1 MGTIDLVPAADS
13 AGMSSNGFIPQSL
26 RRFAG
31 SLSVTLAGQALL
43 LCGLFLVTRISV
55 HAFGAEGFGQYQVAR
70 RTLAVVAFPLM
81 CGLGI
86 SLPRYIARDIAEI
99 GEVTKWMVSSIAL
112 ATMVVFGFLLLGIA
126 GFEQIGQW
134 TFGTGSE
141 HRLVLSLLIA
151 ATGMFCATLA
161 TAAMRGLSRFHLA
174 ALLQV
179 VNGAFVPL
187 IAVLLAA
194 GRVERALLISGG
206 LWIVIAAIVFFC
218 LSREWESSALTAH
231 SVWGAVKE
239 LFIFGLPRVPGDIAL
254 FGLFALPAY
263 AAVHR
268 NDILGAGFLSVGL
281 SLVQAIATAFASAGF
296 VLLPYWSRAA
306 RSSNSLAIARK
317 RTVKLIIV
325 SCLVSTMLLG
335 LLEIFLLP
343 VVRLLLGPLAMAGIH
358 SIRYVMLAAVPYV
371 LYLVL
376 RDYFDAL
383 TVFPLNTIALGVAI
397 LAQFAL
403 INVRQLSVPVATAI
417 SFLVLGLTMLV
428 LWVIPMRHL
437 DTASD

>member
-1 MGTIDLVPAADS
+1 MGTLDLFPTADS
-13 AGMSSNGFIPQSL
+13 ARTPLNRLVPQGL

-31 SLSVTLAGQALL
+31 SLSVTLAGQALM

-70 RTLAVVAFPLM
+70 RTLAVVAYPLM
-81 CGLGI
+81 CGLGT
-86 SLPRYIARDIAEI
+86 SLPRYIARDIAEK

-112 ATMVVFGFLLLGIA
+112 ATMVVFGFLLLGVSGSA
-126 GFEQIGQW
+126 QIGQW
-134 TFGTGSE
+134 TFGNGSQ

-179 VNGAFVPL
+179 VIGACVPL

-194 GRVERALLISGG
+194 GRVERALLITGG
-206 LWIVIAAIVFFC
+206 LWIVIAAIVFFW
-218 LSREWESSALTAH
+218 LSREWESSVLTARV
-231 SVWGAVKE
+231 VWGAVKE

-306 RSSNSLAIARK
+306 KSSDSLAIARK

-325 SCLVSTMLLG
+325 SCLVSTLLLG
-335 LLEIFLLP
+335 LLELFLLP
-343 VVRLLLGPLAMAGIH
+343 VVKLLLGPLAAAGLH

-417 SFLVLGLTMLV
+417 SFLVLGLTMLA
-428 LWVIPMRHL
+428 LWAIPMRRL